1 MLLDTF
7 IIPMLHQKLPLILNH
22 QKIFVIWWRMNL
34 FFPLESVLMATLSPD
49 EQRRANRFMSPLI
62 KTRFI
67 IARGMLRHILSSY
80 THQLPQE
87 ITFEYGRRGKPSLS
101 NIPFA
106 FNLSHSEDIALLGI
120 AHTTQIGVDVEYMTE
135 MAEMR
140 RVAGDYFSANEQI
153 ALFSLPTSE
162 QIPAFY
168 RCWTRKEAYIKA
180 RGDGFALPLDQ
191 FDVTLTP
198 NEQPCLLRTL
208 EDDSPSN
215 WQFIHLEPAKGY
227 VGAICL
233 PVGDWDVEMH
243 EITPSP

>member
-1 MLLDTF
+1 
-7 IIPMLHQKLPLILNH
+7 
-22 QKIFVIWWRMNL
+22 
-34 FFPLESVLMATLSPD
+34 MATLSSD

-67 IARGMLRHILSSY
+67 VARGMLRHILSSY

-87 ITFEYGRRGKPSLS
+87 LTFEYGTRGKPILT
-101 NIPFA
+101 NRPFA

-120 AHTTQIGVDVEYMTE
+120 AHTTQIGVDVEYMTA

-140 RVAGDYFSANEQI
+140 RVAGDYFSVNEQI
-153 ALFSLPTSE
+153 ALFSLPISE

-191 FDVTLTP
+191 FDVTLAP
-198 NEQPCLLRTL
+198 HEAPCLLRTQ

-215 WQFIHLEPAKGY
+215 WQFFHLEPTKGY

-233 PVGDWDVEMH
+233 PMGNWEIDMH